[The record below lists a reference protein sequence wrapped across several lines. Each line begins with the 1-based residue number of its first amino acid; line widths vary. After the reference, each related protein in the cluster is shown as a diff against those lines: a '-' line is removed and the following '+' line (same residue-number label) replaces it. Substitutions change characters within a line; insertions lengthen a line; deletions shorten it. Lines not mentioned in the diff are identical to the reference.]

1 MTRLDTFFISITI
14 ASIILIAVSVFVGA
28 KETRRIR
35 AQFPEERN
43 WFTALLALT
52 FLPWWPEE

>member
-1 MTRLDTFFISITI
+1 MTRLDTFFIAISIT
-14 ASIILIAVSVFVGA
+14 AIILIVVSLYIGA

-35 AQFPEERN
+35 AQFPTERN
-43 WFTALLALT
+43 WLTALLGLT